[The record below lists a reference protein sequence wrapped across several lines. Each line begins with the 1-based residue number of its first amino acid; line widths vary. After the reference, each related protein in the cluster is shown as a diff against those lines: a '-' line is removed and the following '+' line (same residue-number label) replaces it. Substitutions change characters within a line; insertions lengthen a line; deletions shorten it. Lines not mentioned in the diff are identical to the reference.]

1 MNITVVGAGY
11 VGLSMAVLL
20 SQNHEVTVVDVLK
33 EKIELIN
40 QKQSPIKDSYLQ
52 TYLSTKKLNLKA
64 TLDGETYRT
73 SDLIIIAT
81 PTDYDSELHY
91 FDTSSIES
99 VLDRIEELNSQA
111 IVVIKSTVPVGYT
124 EKVRARYKINNII
137 FSPEFLREGQ
147 ALYDSLYPSRI
158 IVGDKGPNGKLFAE
172 LLKESAAKDNIDI
185 LLTDPTEAE
194 AIKLFANTYL
204 ALRISFFNELDT
216 YAEMKGLDTE
226 DIIKGVSLDPR
237 VGNYY
242 NNPSFGYGG
251 YCLPKDTQQLLKNY
265 ENVPQRMMTAVV
277 DSNVTRKKHIASRIL
292 ELHPKKVG
300 IFRLT
305 MKAGS
310 DNFRQ
315 SAIRDIILELKQ
327 NEDLEIFIYEPTI
340 SEDNFEGVEVIHSL
354 EDFKTKSDLIVC
366 NRWSELL
373 GDVKEK
379 VYTRDLFTR
388 D

>member
-64 TLDGETYRT
+64 TLDDETYRT

-124 EKVRARYKINNII
+124 EKVQARYKINNII

-340 SEDNFEGVEVIHSL
+340 SEDNFEGIEVIHSL
-354 EDFKTKSDLIVC
+354 EDFKTKSDLIIC

-379 VYTRDLFTR
+379 VYTRDLFAR

>member
-1 MNITVVGAGY
+1 
-11 VGLSMAVLL
+11 MAVLL

-64 TLDGETYRT
+64 TLDGETYKT

-124 EKVRARYKINNII
+124 EKVQARYKINNII

-340 SEDNFEGVEVIHSL
+340 SEDNFEGIEVIHSL
-354 EDFKTKSDLIVC
+354 EDFKTKSDLIIC

-379 VYTRDLFTR
+379 VYTRDLFAR

>member
-1 MNITVVGAGY
+1 
-11 VGLSMAVLL
+11 MAVLL

-64 TLDGETYRT
+64 TLDDETYRT

-124 EKVRARYKINNII
+124 EKVQARYKINNII

-340 SEDNFEGVEVIHSL
+340 SEDNFEGIEVIHSL
-354 EDFKTKSDLIVC
+354 EDFKTKSDLIIC

-379 VYTRDLFTR
+379 VYTRDLFAR

>member
-1 MNITVVGAGY
+1 
-11 VGLSMAVLL
+11 MAVLL